1 MRYEEKWEITMN
13 DKLVK
18 IQKELKAPKGNY
30 NAFAKYNYRSAE
42 DILEAVKPLVH
53 KQGLTLYLSDEVV
66 NIGES
71 NYVKATAVL
80 SDDKGVTAET
90 TAFAREEVSK
100 KGMDSAQITGSTS
113 SYARKYALSG
123 LFAIDDGKDADS
135 QDNTEH
141 VSEVRYP
148 NTAPTTPKAQE
159 YLDNLKHQILG
170 NFNTA
175 GLVKVEE
182 QKNFIADLIGKET
195 IATIDEA
202 KEVLNEAQALNA

>member
-1 MRYEEKWEITMN
+1 MN
-13 DKLVK
+13 EKLVK
-18 IQKELKAPKGNY
+18 IQKELKAPKGNF

-71 NYVKATAVL
+71 NYVKATATL
-80 SDDKGVTAET
+80 DDGENRLWVH
-90 TAFAREEVSK
+90 AFAREEVSK

-123 LFAIDDGKDADS
+123 LFAIDDGKDADT

-159 YLDNLKHQILG
+159 YMDSLKQQIVG

-175 GLVKVEE
+175 GLIGVEE
-182 QKNFIADLIGKET
+182 QKNFIADLLGKPK
-195 IATIDEA
+195 IDTIDEA

>member
-1 MRYEEKWEITMN
+1 MN
-13 DKLVK
+13 EKLVK
-18 IQKELKAPKGNY
+18 IQQALKAPKGNF

-53 KQGLTLYLSDEVV
+53 KQGLTLVISDEVV
-66 NIGES
+66 NVGDN
-71 NYVKATAVL
+71 NYVKAQ
-80 SDDKGVTAET
+80 VTLTDGET
-90 TAFAREEVSK
+90 SISTYAFAREEVSK

-123 LFAIDDGKDADS
+123 LFAIDDGKDADT

-159 YLDNLKHQILG
+159 YLDSLKHQILG

-182 QKNFIADLIGKET
+182 QKSFIADLIGKET
-195 IATIDEA
+195 ITTIDEA